1 MRYAAATL
9 GGIGFGLSESS
20 VGVSTTASA
29 AGVLALVVSVGVDCP
44 TGGTVR
50 FAGAS
55 FICSSTRFDC
65 WDLGVVV
72 TVSLP
77 AAFGLVVLGLSA

>member
-9 GGIGFGLSESS
+9 GGIGMDFGESS
-20 VGVSTTASA
+20 GDVSTAASG

-50 FAGAS
+50 FGGAS
-55 FICSSTRFDC
+55 FTCSSTRFDC
-65 WDLGVVV
+65 
-72 TVSLP
+72 
-77 AAFGLVVLGLSA
+77 